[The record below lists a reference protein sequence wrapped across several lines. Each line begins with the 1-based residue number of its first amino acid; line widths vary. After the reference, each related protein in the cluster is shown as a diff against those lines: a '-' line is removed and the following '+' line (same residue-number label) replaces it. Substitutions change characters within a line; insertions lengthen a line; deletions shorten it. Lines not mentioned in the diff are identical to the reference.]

1 MRTRRSRV
9 PSTSPTLR
17 AARRNA
23 RRALAAGD
31 LPEFERL
38 ALDVAGLIN
47 RVDELDQVKAELSRR
62 RAA

>member
-1 MRTRRSRV
+1 
-9 PSTSPTLR
+9 LR